1 MKENFI
7 EFYVNKFSYLKTLED
22 VEISFIPPILRRRMS
37 KFDKGILTVLNRV
50 LSDDIE
56 NIVFSSQ
63 YGEVERLLKLIGQ
76 YSKDNE
82 VSPNVFSGSVHNFSL
97 GFYLLNVQKTIPYN
111 ALSACEKSLSTGFL
125 SSVIANYDNNLFCY
139 GDISEDN
146 FVSMAIN
153 LSKTCKKDSSK
164 YILRPSINENLSDNF
179 EYYIELFTGNKKS
192 IKTPL
197 FTIEK
202 EADND

>member
-1 MKENFI
+1 
-7 EFYVNKFSYLKTLED
+7 
-22 VEISFIPPILRRRMS
+22 MS
-37 KFDKGILTVLNRV
+37 KFDKGIITVLNKV

-76 YSKDNE
+76 YTQENE

-97 GFYLLNVQKTIPYN
+97 GFYLLNVKKTIPYT
-111 ALSACEKSLSTGFL
+111 ALSACEKSISTGFL

-153 LSKTCKKDSSK
+153 LSKKPKQGSSK
-164 YILRPSINENLSDNF
+164 YILKPSINDNLPDNF
-179 EYYIELFTGNKKS
+179 EDYIELFAGNKKS
-192 IKTPL
+192 IQTPL

-202 EADND
+202 EAGNDKD